1 MNQLSPTSV
10 AVGATGPP
18 LSPVTPVPQALDA
31 LRAYAKTQADK
42 GDAEAAA
49 LLQDWK

>member
-1 MNQLSPTSV
+1 MKQPYKR
-10 AVGATGPP
+10 ATLKPARP
-18 LSPVTPVPQALDA
+18 WTPCC
-31 LRAYAKTQADK
+31 AYAKTQADK

>member
-1 MNQLSPTSV
+1 MDLTQARRWYEAALQKGHAEARP
-10 AVGATGPP
+10 
-18 LSPVTPVPQALDA
+18 ALDA